1 MLALQYI
8 RENRDAVIKGLQKRN
23 FPKLDLVDQIIT
35 LDQQRRNE
43 QALLDQ
49 KLAAA
54 NQLAKEIG
62 ILFKKGEIEKANVL
76 KAETTD
82 LKNETNS
89 SRN

>member
-8 RENRDAVIKGLQKRN
+8 RENRDEVIKGLQKRN

-54 NQLAKEIG
+54 NQLAKKIG

-82 LKNETNS
+82 LKN
-89 SRN
+89 